1 MFKLITFA
9 ILSFAMAQTCTD
21 RKKSFD
27 ASSCTDTCT
36 EDCEQR
42 KNDYLLVG
50 CCTNTTKAET
60 KIIENFNNLS
70 PSTLNIWE
78 WGANLIIEVLKKQ
91 KNVSITVGEYSS
103 IRESFKNF
111 TNRQTKSLVIEAY
124 ELIDSH
130 QQSTITAEGNKA
142 CVNQTH
148 IKVCCSKVGCEVVR
162 NSSEVV
168 RNSRRLSSSSAHENY
183 TCYEKK
189 ILSYDDYGWPSEVN
203 KLEADCNK
211 CVQPVGENASIV
223 NDIQIDLNNMRFNAS
238 EMSFKIGSFPP
249 PREYVVHDFVCAT
262 DIPENAKCGE
272 KVPHSDKFYWNSV
285 NYGQGIPKT
294 GYSSLN
300 SFSKNKFDVGG
311 IYYWEHVKFS
321 PRPFD
326 IEACFEADFYTVVRN
341 GSVIKVN
348 PAFFPVDGQVKYT
361 GSGTGEFTLI
371 TQRKWNVSVKVIPVT
386 TKSNTIQW
394 SSTPENTWGDA
405 IDDGGNIDYNQTIYC
420 YDSTGEA
427 MKYTFE
433 LQTGDTLV
441 FNNIPVFDFD
451 NYDFKREEDAKEEEE
466 EEEEEPPGADVEKE
480 EWEPPSDPCG
490 QNADYRWPSDDFNAD
505 YHQPWL
511 YCYCHVSYYKSPST
525 AKFCSLCPEPE
536 WDEDCNKT
544 HNAEFN
550 NLDEDNQ
557 KRCRGVGPCSDA
569 SLYRGVHIFAFLSSI
584 SAFLWLS
591 PM

>member
-9 ILSFAMAQTCTD
+9 ILSFAKAQTCTD
-21 RKKSFD
+21 RKNSFD
-27 ASSCTDTCT
+27 ASSCD
-36 EDCEQR
+36 EQK
-42 KNDYLLVG
+42 KNDYLLAG
-50 CCTNTTKAET
+50 CCTDTTKAET

-70 PSTLNIWE
+70 PSTLNIGE
-78 WGANLIIEVLKKQ
+78 WGADLIIEVLKKQ
-91 KNVSITVGEYSS
+91 KNVLITVGEYSS
-103 IRESFKNF
+103 IRESFKTF

-130 QQSTITAEGNKA
+130 QQSTITAENNKA

-168 RNSRRLSSSSAHENY
+168 RNSRRLSATRNWLCQEGPW
-183 TCYEKK
+183 
-189 ILSYDDYGWPSEVN
+189 DN
-203 KLEADCNK
+203 KNEADCSE
-211 CVQPVGENASIV
+211 CVRPVGENARIL
-223 NDIQIDLNNMRFNAS
+223 NDIQTDLNNMRFNAS

-249 PREYVVHDFVCAT
+249 PREYVVHDFVCENPT
-262 DIPENAKCGE
+262 GLPENAKCGE
-272 KVPHSDKFYWNSV
+272 QVPHRDKFYWNSV
-285 NYGQGIPKT
+285 NYGQGIPKI
-294 GYSSLN
+294 GVSSLN

-326 IEACFEADFYTVVRN
+326 IEACFEADFKTVVRN
-341 GSVIKVN
+341 GKPIKVS

-361 GSGTGEFTLI
+361 GSETGNFTLI
-371 TQRKWNVSVKVIPVT
+371 TQRYWEISVKVIPAAGRSGNVT
-386 TKSNTIQW
+386 W
-394 SSTPENTWGDA
+394 SSTRDSDNA
-405 IDDGGNIDYNQTIYC
+405 IDGSGDIGYYQSVIFYTD
-420 YDSTGEA
+420 DA

-451 NYDFKREEDAKEEEE
+451 NDSFE
-466 EEEEEPPGADVEKE
+466 E

-490 QNADYRWPSDDFNAD
+490 PNADYKWPSDDFNAD
-505 YHQPWL
+505 IGRPWL
-511 YCYCHVSYYKSPST
+511 YCHCHVSYYKSPYD
-525 AKFCSLCPEPE
+525 AKFCSLCPEPK
-536 WDEDCNKT
+536 WDTDCNTT
-544 HNAEFN
+544 HNPAFN
-550 NLDEDNQ
+550 DLNEENQ
-557 KRCRGVGPCSDA
+557 RKCRWVGTCSDA
-569 SLYRGVHIFAFLSSI
+569 SLDRGVHIFAFLSTI

>member
-42 KNDYLLVG
+42 KNDYLLAG

-70 PSTLNIWE
+70 PSTLNIGE

-103 IRESFKNF
+103 IRESFKTF
-111 TNRQTKSLVIEAY
+111 TNRQTKSLVMEAY

-148 IKVCCSKVGCEVVR
+148 IKVCCSKVGCEVVT

-189 ILSYDDYGWPSEVN
+189 ILSYDDDGWPLEVN

-223 NDIQIDLNNMRFNAS
+223 NDIQTDLNNMRFNAS
-238 EMSFKIGSFPP
+238 KMSFKIGSFPP
-249 PREYVVHDFVCAT
+249 PREYVVHDFVCENPTERPEDAT
-262 DIPENAKCGE
+262 CGE
-272 KVPHSDKFYWNSV
+272 QVPHGDKFYWNSV

-311 IYYWEHVKFS
+311 INYWEHVKFS

-326 IEACFEADFYTVVRN
+326 IESCFEAKFKTVVRN
-341 GSVIKVN
+341 GKPIKVS

-371 TQRKWNVSVKVIPVT
+371 TQQKWNVSVKVIPAAGITSSSDGV
-386 TKSNTIQW
+386 QW
-394 SSTPENTWGDA
+394 SSTPETTWGDA
-405 IDDGGNIDYNQTIYC
+405 IDGGGNIDYNQTKYC
-420 YDSTGEA
+420 SDSTGDANA
-427 MKYTFE
+427 MKYTFK
-433 LQTGDTLV
+433 LRKDDTLV

-451 NYDFKREEDAKEEEE
+451 DYSFEI
-466 EEEEEPPGADVEKE
+466 EEEPPGAGVCGANAEYDMESHNSPSGHLY
-480 EWEPPSDPCG
+480 EPTHHC
-490 QNADYRWPSDDFNAD
+490 R
-505 YHQPWL
+505 
-511 YCYCHVSYYKSPST
+511 CHVSYYKSNMNSASCFP
-525 AKFCSLCPEPE
+525 CPEPE
-536 WDEDCNKT
+536 WDKDCNKT

-557 KRCRGVGPCSDA
+557 RRCRQGGMCSDA
-569 SLYRGVHIFAFLSSI
+569 SLDRGVHIFAFLSTI